1 MVIEGEN
8 THITVGPLVYVFWT
22 KGEQPFS
29 VSTLLARPEPADVP
43 VFFASRRRHTRCSR
57 DWSSDVCSSDLGY
70 GSNAGIPGSSSPYRP
85 EVRRTLA
92 GPRRRRPPGL
102 MRFKLRLS
110 KGSQE
115 MGNMKRILTEAT
127 ILLGFGLAGIS
138 ASGQVTPER
147 LLESATEPQNWL
159 MYSGDYAGR
168 RYSTLDQ
175 INTKNAA
182 SLVPKWAY
190 QTMAGGKFETT
201 SLVVDG
207 VLYATGADDRAF
219 ALDAP
224 SGRPIWQYQRSLPPD
239 IRPCCGRVNRGMA
252 ILGDKVFLGTLD
264 AHVIALDTKTG
275 NVVWDVGTSDYR
287 KGYSITLAP
296 LVINHLVLIGVSGGE
311 YGIRGFIDAYDAV
324 TGARKWRFY
333 TVPGPGEPGHETWEG
348 DSWKIGGAPAWI
360 TGTYDPATN
369 TTFWTTGNPSP
380 SNRGEGR
387 AGDNLYSN
395 SLLALDPDT
404 GKLKWYFQFTKH
416 DEHDY
421 DATQVPVMIDQGDQH
436 LIVQANRNGF
446 FYVIDRRDGK
456 LLSATPYGK
465 VSWSNAKDASGVPL
479 ERKEASP
486 TLTGVPVCPGA
497 IGATNWMSPTYD
509 PQTKL
514 FYVTAREQC
523 DIFSSAPQPYE
534 AGHAFYGSAYFP
546 NDDAQP
552 FWGAV
557 RAIDP
562 ATSQVKWELKHL
574 SPSWSGVL
582 STAGGLVFTGDA
594 EGNFMALDAASGK
607 ILWHFQC
614 GASVYASPM
623 SYAMD
628 GRQYVAIAAGTTLFA
643 FGLP

>member
-1 MVIEGEN
+1 MKGGLNALKEKSRFLSRK
-8 THITVGPLVYVFWT
+8 TH
-22 KGEQPFS
+22 
-29 VSTLLARPEPADVP
+29 
-43 VFFASRRRHTRCSR
+43 
-57 DWSSDVCSSDLGY
+57 
-70 GSNAGIPGSSSPYRP
+70 
-85 EVRRTLA
+85 
-92 GPRRRRPPGL
+92 
-102 MRFKLRLS
+102 
-110 KGSQE
+110 
-115 MGNMKRILTEAT
+115 
-127 ILLGFGLAGIS
+127 GFGMTIGGRAGAALLIYVIGGGLSSMAS
-138 ASGQVTPER
+138 AQVSSQR
-147 LLESATEPQNWL
+147 LLDSAKEPQNWL
-159 MYSGDYAGR
+159 MYSGNYAGH

-175 INTKNAA
+175 IKTSNAGL
-182 SLVPKWAY
+182 LVPKWAY

-201 SLVVDG
+201 PLVVEG

-219 ALDAP
+219 ALDAR
-224 SGRPIWQYQRSLPPD
+224 SGRPIWQYQRALPPD
-239 IRPCCGRVNRGMA
+239 IRPCCGRVNRGLA

-275 NVVWDVGTSDYR
+275 NVAWDVNTVGGSDYN

-296 LVINHLVLIGVSGGE
+296 LVVKNLVLIGVSGGE
-311 YGIRGFIDAYDAV
+311 YGIRGFVDAYDAA
-324 TGARKWRFY
+324 TGGRKWRFY
-333 TVPGPGEPGHETWEG
+333 TVPAPGEPGHETWEG

-404 GKLKWYFQFTKH
+404 GKLKWHFQFTKH

-421 DATQVPVMIDQGDQH
+421 DATQVPVLVDDGDRR

-446 FYVIDRRDGK
+446 FYVIDRASGK
-456 LLSATPYGK
+456 LLSATPYGR
-465 VSWSNAKDASGVPL
+465 VTWSNSKDASGVPI

-486 TLTGVPVCPGA
+486 TLAGVPVCPGA

-514 FYVTAREQC
+514 FYVSAREQC
-523 DIFSSAPQPYE
+523 DIFSTAPQPYE

-562 ATSQVKWELKHL
+562 TTSQIKWEMKHL

-582 STAGGLVFTGDA
+582 STAGELVFTGDA
-594 EGNFMALDAASGK
+594 EGNFMALDAATGK

-623 SYAMD
+623 TYAID
-628 GRQYVAIAAGTTLFA
+628 GQQYVAIAAGSTLFA